1 MRSTNHTR
9 NRIRNIWHQMRR
21 RCYDP
26 SADSY
31 KYYGGK
37 GVRICEQWNDDF
49 NAFYDWSLSHGYESR
64 LTIDRIDSSG
74 NYEPSNCKWSTMKE
88 QDNNRSNNIII
99 EYLGESH
106 TIPEWS
112 EILGIAQHVIR
123 TRLDRGWSI
132 EETMTRKVGKYG
144 SQN

>member
-1 MRSTNHTR
+1 
-9 NRIRNIWHQMRR
+9 MRR

-74 NYEPSNCKWSTMKE
+74 NYEPSNCKWSTMK
-88 QDNNRSNNIII
+88 RA
-99 EYLGESH
+99 
-106 TIPEWS
+106 IPS
-112 EILGIAQHVIR
+112 LKH
-123 TRLDRGWSI
+123 S
-132 EETMTRKVGKYG
+132 
-144 SQN
+144 